1 MGYGTIGPRKIKQ
14 IDQQRRRNETEESME
29 QEQEKMVIT
38 NGAPDGESTME
49 PLSSLV
55 STAEP
60 ATETATAFTPEHLKV
75 AKKLFETHKQ
85 HVDQIM
91 ETLKVEM
98 EAMKDFETLMSESH
112 SRRTRL
118 KTRIQLQGK
127 AAYLA
132 EKRKANVLA

>member
-1 MGYGTIGPRKIKQ
+1 
-14 IDQQRRRNETEESME
+14 
-29 QEQEKMVIT
+29 
-38 NGAPDGESTME
+38 ME

-75 AKKLFETHKQ
+75 AQKLFETHKQ

-98 EAMKDFETLMSESH
+98 EAMKDFETLMSESNEKGPTEDQVLEYYE
-112 SRRTRL
+112 SVDLCLEARTKAGL
-118 KTRIQLQGK
+118 YLQK
-127 AAYLA
+127 KLD
-132 EKRKANVLA
+132 KLSQF